1 MNPHKTERLHALDS
15 LRAIMMMLGIVL
27 HSANTYVIADYGA
40 SWPLKDP
47 LSNHIF
53 LDWIS
58 GFVHAFRMPIF
69 FVVAGF
75 FAALLFYERSSV
87 KMLKNRV
94 NRILIPFIVFL
105 VILWPLVMM
114 GFTYSNLIF
123 AGERNALEATLATFS
138 ELQNFIPER
147 TMHLWFLYYLVFFS
161 ATSYVLGLIFKKLPK
176 LSGKISETFTYIIQK
191 PVLKVVV
198 FSVITLLLLLFMNRS
213 WVATSLSFVPDFNTY
228 IFYAFFYFFGWI
240 LFKSKAYLNTF
251 LKHDW
256 LFSILAISLF
266 TVYFLVDLSDFPLEG
281 IMAIKS
287 VNVWLFTF
295 GFTGLFI
302 RYASKHSAI
311 MRYVSDSSYWVYL
324 LHLPL
329 TALLPAFL
337 LGFTIPAFIKFLIV
351 VLGTTIVCFVTYHYV
366 VRATFIGKFLNGRS
380 YSRKLKDIKP
390 QEKINPNLKVVNS

>member
-40 SWPLKDP
+40 GWPLKDP

-58 GFVHAFRMPIF
+58 SFVHAFRMPIF

-94 NRILIPFIVFL
+94 NRILIPFLVFL

-114 GFTYSNLIF
+114 GFTYSNLVF
-123 AGERNALEATLATFS
+123 AGENNPLEATLATFS

-161 ATSYVLGLIFKKLPK
+161 ATSYILGLVFKKLPK
-176 LSGKISETFTYIIQK
+176 LSVKISQIFTFIIQK
-191 PVLKVVV
+191 PILKVVV
-198 FSVITLLLLLFMNRS
+198 FSIVTFLLLLFMNRI

-251 LKHDW
+251 LKYDW
-256 LFSILAISLF
+256 LYTILAISLF
-266 TVYFLVDLSDFPLEG
+266 TAYFIIDLSALPLQA
-281 IMAIKS
+281 IMVIKS

-295 GFTGLFI
+295 GFTGLFM
-302 RYASKHSAI
+302 RYASKHSAV

-329 TALLPAFL
+329 TALIPGFL
-337 LGFTIPAFIKFLIV
+337 LGFTAPAFIKFLIV
-351 VLGTTIVCFVTYHYV
+351 ALSTTFVCFFTYHYL
-366 VRATFIGKFLNGRS
+366 VRGTFIGKFLNGRS

-390 QEKINPNLKVVNS
+390 EEKIRPNINVVNS